1 MHSTQGLELHSVGET
16 GWGEHHLT
24 SELGLDTH
32 LYDFKVNSIL
42 WDPLLLEV
50 HRAALGYSVSAAAVQ
65 RCSQWNC
72 LRLPRATTQ
81 TLAILKSESHYL
93 PVVTQILLS
102 HKKE

>member
-1 MHSTQGLELHSVGET
+1 MHSTQGLVLHLMGET
-16 GWGEHHLT
+16 GWGEYHLT

-32 LYDFKVNSIL
+32 LCDFKVNSIF

-50 HRAALGYSVSAAAVQ
+50 PRAALGYSVSAAAVQ
-65 RCSQWNC
+65 RCSRWNC
-72 LRLPRATTQ
+72 LRLPRATIQ
-81 TLAILKSESHYL
+81 TPAILKNESQYL